1 MAYAEALKQIALGYE
16 RQNGRTTFDDLRAQA
31 GNYIKARNVSI
42 LDAAA
47 IGFAFDVIF
56 SEPTFDIAKITP
68 EMASA
73 WSLAY
78 PNVPIESLA
87 GRSTEELAGAISGW
101 KGKLFEVQV
110 EKRLNNGEWVG
121 DLHLEPGQHAA
132 LAESV
137 TQPGWDM
144 QIFEGDGTVVDAIQL
159 KATQSV
165 SYVHHALE
173 RYPDT
178 PILATHEVALRLADN
193 GAVIDSGIPNE
204 LLTESVS
211 DHLSDATSDA
221 VSDSL
226 MGAMPL
232 SIIVITEA
240 TKVLAGTKSF
250 DEALSS
256 GGDRLAK
263 GAVAGAVATV
273 VSVVATPFFGAI
285 AGFLTRLALGGE
297 SGNTTI
303 RQTLPT
309 LPNLSK
315 MYQTTSQLKEYA
327 ESVEPYYPCPPR
339 QEIHPLI
346 NPLTDK
352 QELLLYVDQDM
363 RLSVLRGA
371 MPLETWI
378 MYMSVIDT
386 SRMAKEE
393 LEQHISDLEN
403 IRNKR
408 LISQVF
414 PDPSWPSSIWKG
426 SSEEGKELRKG
437 LNQGLQTANLYLK
450 KILGTLTP
458 DESVELD
465 ILSLPTH
472 EQPLAREKL
481 AQANREK
488 RLKEI
493 QELVNRNR

>member
-1 MAYAEALKQIALGYE
+1 MAYAEALKQLALGYE

-56 SEPTFDIAKITP
+56 SESTFDIAKITP

-101 KGKLFEVQV
+101 KGKLFEVEV

-193 GAVIDSGIPNE
+193 GAVIDSGIHNQ

-232 SIIVITEA
+232 SIIAITEA
-240 TKVLAGTKSF
+240 TKVLAGKKTV

-263 GAVAGAVATV
+263 GAVAGAVAAA
-273 VSVVATPFFGAI
+273 VSVVATPLAGAF

-297 SGNTTI
+297 AVGNPSPVTAISLTDI
-303 RQTLPT
+303 SNMRQTTAKLRD
-309 LPNLSK
+309 
-315 MYQTTSQLKEYA
+315 YA
-327 ESVEPYYPCPPR
+327 ANMENYYPCPPR
-339 QEIHPLI
+339 QKRP
-346 NPLTDK
+346 PPSSSLTNT
-352 QELLLYVDQDM
+352 QELLLYVDQGM

-371 MPLETWI
+371 VPLETWI
-378 MYMSVIDT
+378 KEMIVKDSSLMNEEDLNQHIADLNQIKTT
-386 SRMAKEE
+386 SLVDDAYPADGFIATVGRAFSSDYRELKNKLDDAIQTARIYQTNLGRPLTPENMEE
-393 LEQHISDLEN
+393 LQM
-403 IRNKR
+403 
-408 LISQVF
+408 
-414 PDPSWPSSIWKG
+414 
-426 SSEEGKELRKG
+426 
-437 LNQGLQTANLYLK
+437 LK
-450 KILGTLTP
+450 
-458 DESVELD
+458 
-465 ILSLPTH
+465 LSRF
-472 EQPLAREKL
+472 ERARAREQVRQK
-481 AQANREK
+481 K
-488 RLKEI
+488 RMDE
-493 QELVNRNR
+493 RMP